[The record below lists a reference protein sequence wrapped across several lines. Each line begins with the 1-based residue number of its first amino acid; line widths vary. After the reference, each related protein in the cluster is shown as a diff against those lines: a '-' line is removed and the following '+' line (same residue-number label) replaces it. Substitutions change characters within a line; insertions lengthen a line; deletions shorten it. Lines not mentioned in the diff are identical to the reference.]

1 MVSINT
7 LMGTESFALSQV
19 QSMLLSISNDHLVY
33 TAVPILLCIT
43 GIHLIFRH
51 FFSIAWFSVKLLISL
66 LIYVHIRDCFYTF
79 IGPDIFSI
87 ESSVFGVPSGTLQ
100 LTTSIGLQLVKARMM
115 STLLTVCPTC
125 FNEVKKYPTPPPVK
139 EEESPIPE
147 ESISSSSWV
156 EWMYDFMDV

>member
-66 LIYVHIRDCFYTF
+66 LIYVQIRDYISKF
-79 IGPDIFSI
+79 IGPDIFSV

-100 LTTSIGLQLVKARMM
+100 LTASIGLQLVKARMI
-115 STLLTVCPTC
+115 STILTVCPTC
-125 FNEVKKYPTPPPVK
+125 FTEVKKYPTPPVK
-139 EEESPIPE
+139 EESVPTEE

-156 EWMYDFMDV
+156 DWMYDFMDV

>member
-1 MVSINT
+1 MVTINT

-51 FFSIAWFSVKLLISL
+51 FFSIAWFSVKLFISL

-100 LTTSIGLQLVKARMM
+100 LTTSIGLQLVKARMI
-115 STLLTVCPTC
+115 STILTVCPTC
-125 FNEVKKYPTPPPVK
+125 FTEVKKNPVK
-139 EEESPIPE
+139 EEEIPIPE

-156 EWMYDFMDV
+156 DWMYDFMDV